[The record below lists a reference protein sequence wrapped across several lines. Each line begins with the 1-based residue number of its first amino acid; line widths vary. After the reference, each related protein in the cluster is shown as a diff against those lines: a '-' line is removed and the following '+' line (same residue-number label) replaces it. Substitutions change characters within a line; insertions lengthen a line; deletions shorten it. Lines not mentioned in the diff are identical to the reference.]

1 MGPGRA
7 PMHILVLTDRDWTHP
22 QAGGTGRVLEAEVRR
37 WLEWGHRVTVVT
49 SAYPG
54 ARREE
59 REGALTIHRAGRL
72 RTVVPRTIFRLR
84 RGLVPDADV
93 AFEVVNGVFFMTP
106 LWLRLPT
113 VTFVQHLSGGAQYR
127 AELGRKGGLLGLLL
141 ETLPLRILYGES
153 RFMTVSEPSAE
164 ALVRGGARR
173 DKVVVNHNGLEP
185 ADFAQAAPARE
196 PTLVHLGRLKA
207 YKNIEALLAVV
218 EELPDVRLDLVGDG
232 DHRRTL
238 EREIERRGISDR
250 VRLHGFVSE
259 ERKREL

>member
-37 WLEWGHRVTVVT
+37 WLGWGHRVTVVT

-54 ARREE
+54 ADREE
-59 REGALTIHRAGRL
+59 RHGALTVHRAGRL
-72 RTVVPRTIFRLR
+72 RTAVPRAVWRVR

-127 AELGRKGGLLGLLL
+127 AELGWKGGPLGLLL
-141 ETLPLRILYGES
+141 ETLPLRVLYGES

-173 DKVVVNHNGLEP
+173 ENVAVNHNGLDPE
-185 ADFAQAAPARE
+185 DFATAERAVE
-196 PTLVHLGRLKA
+196 PTL
-207 YKNIEALLAVV
+207 
-218 EELPDVRLDLVGDG
+218 
-232 DHRRTL
+232 
-238 EREIERRGISDR
+238 
-250 VRLHGFVSE
+250 
-259 ERKREL
+259 